1 MTITEQIKKY
11 DEQNQFKVI
20 AESYKQIEYVINNK
34 FDLTNLKNKNFSNI
48 VVNGLGGSAIGGA
61 LIQNFFG
68 TEMTVPYHVNRNYA
82 LPFYADE
89 NTLVVSFSY
98 SGNTEETLSATE
110 QALRKGCSVICV
122 TSGGKLEEIAKENS
136 LSIVK
141 LQSGFQPRFALW
153 GNFFSLV
160 KIFETLE
167 LISEQKEFFE
177 QSLELLKNKGE
188 TLSAEENPALNYA
201 QELLGY
207 VPVIYSA
214 ADYTSALG
222 ERLKGEFNENSK
234 LHAFFNVLPEMNH
247 NEIIGWETFS
257 EKLIN
262 AKAIFILDQIY
273 HNKILK
279 RFEIS
284 GGLIEKAGAE
294 IIRLESSEENYKL
307 RYVDLIYLGDWISY
321 YLAILRKKDP
331 SEIDNIYYL
340 KDKLAEG
347 NGK

>member
-1 MTITEQIKKY
+1 MTITEQIEKY

-20 AESYKQIEYVINNK
+20 AESYKQIEYVLNNE
-34 FDLTNLKNKNFSNI
+34 FTLTHIEKKKFSNI

-68 TEMTVPYHVNRNYA
+68 SEMTLPYQVNRNYA
-82 LPFYADE
+82 LPFYANE
-89 NTLVVSFSY
+89 NTLVISFSY

-110 QALRKGCSVICV
+110 QAIRKGCGIICV
-122 TSGGKLEEIAKENS
+122 TSGGKLEKIANENS
-136 LSIVK
+136 LDVVK

-153 GNFFSLV
+153 GNFFTLV

-167 LISEQKEFFE
+167 LIDDQTDFIGE
-177 QSLELLKNKGE
+177 SLELLKNKGK
-188 TLSAEENPALNYA
+188 SYSDEENKALHYA
-201 QELLGY
+201 QKLLGY

-257 EKLIN
+257 DKLLN

-294 IIRLESSEENYKL
+294 IIRLESAEENYKL

-340 KDKLAEG
+340 KDKLAT
-347 NGK
+347 